1 MPDAAIGQSKRPLLG
16 EQTADSLIRNT
27 WRVYRRHFGRVVL
40 TFALPTFP
48 LFVLATVPPEP
59 WNLAFAY
66 PFLAALFIASGAL
79 TIVVSDICL
88 GNAPSVRRS
97 FSQVL
102 RRRTWLKLITAAL
115 LGSLLVYLGLVLLLV
130 GAVWAFIRLIFSP
143 VVVALERRS
152 GRAAI
157 RRSFQLTRGQFWRLF
172 GLFALTF
179 LLASLVAII
188 LVVPVGVVA
197 LANEEL
203 SGLLVFLLLF
213 AWYWPVLGIA
223 TVLLYYDQR
232 VRREGY
238 DADALSEDMMR

>member
-1 MPDAAIGQSKRPLLG
+1 MPDAAIAQTERPLLG
-16 EQTADSLIRNT
+16 EQTAGSLIRNT
-27 WRVYRRHFGRVVL
+27 WRIYRRHFGRIVL

-48 LFVLATVPPEP
+48 LFVLSALPPEP
-59 WNLAFAY
+59 WNALFVY
-66 PFLAALFIASGAL
+66 PFLAVLFIASGAL

-115 LGSLLVYLGLVLLLV
+115 LGSLLVYLGLLLLV
-130 GAVWAFIRLIFSP
+130 VGSMWVFVRLVFSP
-143 VVVALERRS
+143 TIVALERLS

-172 GLFALTF
+172 GLFTLTF
-179 LLASLVAII
+179 LLASLVTIVI
-188 LVVPVGVVA
+188 LVPASLTA
-197 LANEEL
+197 LISEDL
-203 SGLLVFLLLF
+203 GGLVVFLLLL

-223 TVLLYYDQR
+223 IVLLYYDQR

-238 DADALSEDMMR
+238 DTDALSEDLMR